1 MPVLLALDQGTSS
14 SRAIVFD
21 ESGTALALAQ
31 QEFHQSYPQPG
42 WVEHNAGEIWRTQLD
57 CARRALASA
66 GHSARDVAAIGIAN
80 QRETTVLWDRR
91 NGQPLAPAIV
101 WQDRRTVPACEALRA
116 AGHAGLIRVRSGLEL
131 DAYFSATKL
140 AWLLDHIPDARRRA
154 EAGELAFGTID
165 TWLVW
170 QLTGGRRHVTDPS
183 NASRTMLFDIHRQ
196 CWDDALLALFDI
208 PRALLPE
215 VVPTSAVIGETD
227 PALFG
232 AAIPIGGLAGDQQAA
247 TFGQACHTS
256 GSAKNTYG
264 TGCFLILNTGTEP
277 VTSTNRLLTTLGWQL
292 GGNAPA
298 TYMLEG
304 SVFIGG
310 AVVRWLRDGLGII
323 QKTDD
328 VEALAASVPDTNGAV
343 LVPAFA
349 GLGAPYWDGTARGA
363 LVGLTAGVT
372 RAHLARAAL
381 DAIALQTV
389 DLVDAMNRDGAG
401 PLAELRADGGAARN
415 NLLQQTQA
423 NLLGVPVI
431 RPRQI
436 ETTALG
442 AAYFAGLAVGVWQ
455 SPAELAAHWQAERV
469 FEPAR
474 SDDWRH
480 TRLAEWHR
488 AVERSRDWATG

>member
-42 WVEHNAGEIWRTQLD
+42 WVEHNALEIWRTQLD

-66 GHSARDVAAIGIAN
+66 GLAARDVAAIGIAN

-91 NGQPLAPAIV
+91 SGQPLAPAIV
-101 WQDRRTVPACEALRA
+101 WQDRRTVSACEALRA
-116 AGHAGLIRVRSGLEL
+116 AGHAGLIRERSGLEL

-140 AWLLDHIPDARRRA
+140 AWLLDHLPDARRRA
-154 EAGELAFGTID
+154 KAGELAFGTID
-165 TWLVW
+165 SWLVW
-170 QLTGGRRHVTDPS
+170 QLTGGRYHVTDPS
-183 NASRTMLFDIHRQ
+183 NASRTMLYDIHRQ
-196 CWDDALLALFDI
+196 RWDDELLALFDI

-215 VVPTSAVIGETD
+215 VVPTSGVLGETD

-232 AAIPIGGLAGDQQAA
+232 VAIPIGGLAGDQQAA
-247 TFGQACHTS
+247 TFGQACHTP

-264 TGCFLILNTGTEP
+264 TGCFLMLNTGTQP
-277 VTSTNRLLTTLGWQL
+277 VASANRLLTTLGWQL
-292 GGNAPA
+292 GADAP

-323 QKTDD
+323 ARTDD

-401 PLAELRADGGAARN
+401 PLTELRADGGAARN
-415 NLLQQTQA
+415 NLLLQTQA
-423 NLLGVPVI
+423 DLLGVPVI

-442 AAYFAGLAVGVWQ
+442 AAYFAGLAVGVWH
-455 SPAELAAHWQAERV
+455 SPAELAAHWQAERI
-469 FEPAR
+469 FEPTR

-488 AVERSRDWATG
+488 AVDRSRDWATS